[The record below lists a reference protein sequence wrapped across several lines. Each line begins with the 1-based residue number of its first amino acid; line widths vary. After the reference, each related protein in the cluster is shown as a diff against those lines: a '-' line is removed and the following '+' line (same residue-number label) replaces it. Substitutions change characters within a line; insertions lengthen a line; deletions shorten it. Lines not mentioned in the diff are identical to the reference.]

1 MGARWGHLGLFLGVS
16 MDRNSKLFFHI
27 AEALRLGA
35 ADRKV
40 PRQSC
45 SPNHAC
51 PRWGNCLQ
59 NFRRACKSMIST
71 IFTLGSL
78 LVYEDDFGAILRSL
92 RHHFWHVKATLES
105 LFAYDDDFVAT
116 LGSLCG
122 QFSHLRAAL
131 GTLWGHFG
139 STCGIWG

>member
-1 MGARWGHLGLFLGVS
+1 MNCVS
-16 MDRNSKLFFHI
+16 LW
-27 AEALRLGA
+27 
-35 ADRKV
+35 V
-40 PRQSC
+40 
-45 SPNHAC
+45 
-51 PRWGNCLQ
+51 
-59 NFRRACKSMIST
+59 
-71 IFTLGSL
+71 TLGSL
-78 LVYEDDFGAILRSL
+78 LACEGDFGATLGSL
-92 RHHFWHVKATLES
+92 RRRFWHMKATLGS

>member
-1 MGARWGHLGLFLGVS
+1 MNCVS
-16 MDRNSKLFFHI
+16 LW
-27 AEALRLGA
+27 
-35 ADRKV
+35 V
-40 PRQSC
+40 
-45 SPNHAC
+45 
-51 PRWGNCLQ
+51 
-59 NFRRACKSMIST
+59 
-71 IFTLGSL
+71 TLGSHL
-78 LVYEDDFGAILRSL
+78 AYEDDFGAILRSL

-105 LFAYDDDFVAT
+105 IFAYDDDFVAT